1 MQIISLHST
10 PTSVPNPWK
19 IRVALF
25 YSLKPCP
32 NQLSLK
38 DSVRHSEKFLSM
50 FPSRR
55 NRTFVAFTEQNYSN
69 VAAPAVAAAD
79 LCDEYVNDINAEDDS
94 GDNECVF
101 S

>member
-1 MQIISLHST
+1 
-10 PTSVPNPWK
+10 
-19 IRVALF
+19 
-25 YSLKPCP
+25 
-32 NQLSLK
+32 
-38 DSVRHSEKFLSM
+38 M